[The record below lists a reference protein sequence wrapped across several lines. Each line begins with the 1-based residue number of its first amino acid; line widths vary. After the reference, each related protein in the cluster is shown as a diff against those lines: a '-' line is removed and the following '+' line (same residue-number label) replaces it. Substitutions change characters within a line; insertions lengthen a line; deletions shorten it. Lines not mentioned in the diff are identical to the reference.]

1 MALTLEV
8 LRQLEKAGLT
18 NFYDENARAWLAM
31 ARDAYAYVQK
41 GFGDAEVGPMTLP
54 KFFILLL
61 QSILPLMRSLIE
73 RSSNKNIGKETLRTW
88 C

>member
-31 ARDAYAYVQK
+31 AREPVPMSKKDLATLRCA
-41 GFGDAEVGPMTLP
+41 PMTLP

>member
-18 NFYDENARAWLAM
+18 IFTTKMPGHGLPWPEMRMPMSKKDLATLRC
-31 ARDAYAYVQK
+31 A
-41 GFGDAEVGPMTLP
+41 PMTLP